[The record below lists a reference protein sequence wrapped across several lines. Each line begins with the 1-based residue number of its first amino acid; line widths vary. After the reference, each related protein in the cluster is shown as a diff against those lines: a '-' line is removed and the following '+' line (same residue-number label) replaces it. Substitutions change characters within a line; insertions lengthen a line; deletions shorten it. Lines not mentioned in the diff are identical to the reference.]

1 MKKEQEKRKEEAKVT
16 KYTIEDLINKFNTNK
31 EVLKKR
37 GLKTCADG
45 KSN

>member
-1 MKKEQEKRKEEAKVT
+1 MKKKQEKRKEEVEVN
-16 KYTIEDLINKFNTNK
+16 KYTIEDLINKFNTNR

-37 GLKTCADG
+37 GLKICADG